1 MDDSPDRRAAF
12 EAALGNEYFALSG
25 LRAAS
30 ISEAG
35 TRATLY
41 FTTLTGTLLALGF
54 LAGTTDAVTPVAYA
68 AIPTVVI
75 LGFLSFL
82 RLVEI
87 AVEDVIALQAINH
100 IRSYYGQLVPEA
112 AEYFPPAGRSQAINS
127 LLDTGAHRGPWRTL
141 LTISATVGVINTL
154 VASAAVAFALGHIGV
169 HVAIAVACSALLAV
183 FVGWALWR
191 YQTHRF
197 IAAVGPD

>member
-12 EAALGNEYFALSG
+12 EAARHRILCPVWSACVEHLRGRHTCDAYF
-25 LRAAS
+25 R
-30 ISEAG
+30 
-35 TRATLY
+35 TLK
-41 FTTLTGTLLALGF
+41 GTLLALGF

-87 AVEDVIALQAINH
+87 AVEDVTALQAINH

-112 AEYFPPAGRSQAINS
+112 AEYFPPRGRSQAINS
-127 LLDTGAHRGPWRTL
+127 LLDTGAHRGP
-141 LTISATVGVINTL
+141 
-154 VASAAVAFALGHIGV
+154 
-169 HVAIAVACSALLAV
+169 
-183 FVGWALWR
+183 
-191 YQTHRF
+191 
-197 IAAVGPD
+197 